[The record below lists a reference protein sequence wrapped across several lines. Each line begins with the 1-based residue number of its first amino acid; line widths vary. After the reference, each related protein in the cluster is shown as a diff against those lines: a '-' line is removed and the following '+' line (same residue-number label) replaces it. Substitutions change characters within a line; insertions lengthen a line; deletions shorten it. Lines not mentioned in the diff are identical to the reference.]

1 VLLTERDT
9 PGSARDGS
17 RTFHAFAHD
26 AGVAAHPHLPRH
38 SLASAMRRQGTRQ
51 RDRRAADL
59 AVKALLVAG

>member
-51 RDRRAADL
+51 RDRR
-59 AVKALLVAG
+59 GS